1 MSINNFIKTEPTTMA
16 DNEIEV
22 NIYDVEM
29 NILLITSDYESILVV
44 VIWGMITIWMGMMG
58 RLKC

>member
-1 MSINNFIKTEPTTMA
+1 MSINTFIKTEPTTMA